1 MSELIPRYENKVRQ
15 YVILTAEDLKPA
27 FQSVREMKNMFRR
40 SGYTF
45 SRLGDKL
52 TVRVFMKEE
61 KEKCRISCLL
71 MRAFSPAGDYMISIS
86 LKNLVEVT
94 FSKWGT
100 FSTSL

>member
-15 YVILTAEDLKPA
+15 YVVLTAEDLKPA

-61 KEKCRISCLL
+61 
-71 MRAFSPAGDYMISIS
+71 
-86 LKNLVEVT
+86 
-94 FSKWGT
+94 
-100 FSTSL
+100 